1 MLHRL
6 ADWCYTR
13 RRTVLVVWVL
23 ALVAIGAAAGT
34 IGSAYSNNFKMP
46 GTESQQ
52 AFDLLQS
59 RFPSRSGDSGT
70 IVFKAAGGIDQPAV
84 RARME
89 ALFAKVAVVPHVVG
103 VASPYG
109 PDGARQVSRD
119 RSIAFATVQF
129 DERAYDVGK
138 STASGL
144 ARLAHDAG
152 GGGVQ
157 VETAGSVFGQ
167 LQSPQGKEG
176 VGLLGAMLVLL
187 ITFGSLL
194 AMGLPLMTALFGIG
208 IGASLLGLLTH
219 VLDTPVF
226 APQVASMISI
236 GVGIDYA
243 LFIVTR
249 YRSALAGSGDPRA
262 AVVESL
268 TTAGRAVL
276 FAGTT
281 VVISLMGMLLMG
293 FAFVRGLAVGASV
306 AVLVTMLA
314 AITLLPAVLG
324 FVGHN
329 IDKLRV
335 PFLRRAPA
343 PASAAEA
350 GHRHTFA
357 WRYSRAIQRRP
368 WPLAIGGLLVLLALA
383 APVLSLRLGV
393 SDDGNLPRSASA
405 RRGYDLLSQGFG
417 PGFNGPFVVV
427 ADHASAAGLGVLQG
441 RLLNTPGVAFAS
453 PPVSNP
459 AGDTAIITVFP
470 STAPQDA
477 ATTKLLHRLRSSVV
491 PSTGVRAYT
500 GGLVAA
506 FEDQTTTMSS
516 RLPVFFGAVIL
527 LSFLLLMAV
536 FRSVLVPLKAAVMN
550 LLSIGAAYGI
560 LVAVFQWGWLSGLVG
575 VDRKGPIESW
585 LPMMLF
591 AILFG
596 LSMDYEVF
604 LLSRIREEW
613 LRSSDNGLA
622 VADGLATTAR
632 VITAAAAIMVL
643 VFLAFALDD
652 LRVLKEVG
660 IGMASAVFIDA
671 TVVRMVLVPATME
684 LLGERNWWLPRWLDR
699 VVPNVEVDRPDRPD
713 PAGPEPAAA

>member
-1 MLHRL
+1 MIVGL
-6 ADWCYTR
+6 ADWCYR
-13 RRTVLVVWVL
+13 RRRLVVVMWLV
-23 ALVAIGAAAGT
+23 AFVAIGAGASAAG
-34 IGSAYSNNFKMP
+34 SDYSNNFKMP

-52 AFDLLQS
+52 AFDLLQT
-59 RFPSRSGDSGT
+59 RFPTRSGDSGT
-70 IVFKAAGGIDQPAV
+70 IVFKAAGGMSQPAV
-84 RARME
+84 QSRVE
-89 ALFAKVAVVPHVVG
+89 ALLAKVARSPHVAG
-103 VASPYG
+103 VVSPYSAE
-109 PDGARQVSRD
+109 GASQVSGD
-119 RSIAFATVQF
+119 GQVAYAAVQF
-129 DERAYDVGK
+129 DQRAFDVTKATVSAIQDEVDAADG
-138 STASGL
+138 SGL
-144 ARLAHDAG
+144 VIET
-152 GGGVQ
+152 GGV
-157 VETAGSVFGQ
+157 VFGQ
-167 LQSPQGKEG
+167 NEPPSGQEAI
-176 VGLLGAMLVLL
+176 GLLAALLILL

-194 AMGLPLMTALFGIG
+194 AMGLPLVTALFGIG

-249 YRSALAGSGDPRA
+249 YRSALANGAEPHA
-262 AVVESL
+262 AVLE
-268 TTAGRAVL
+268 TAGTAGRAVL

-281 VVISLMGMLLMG
+281 VVISLMGLLLMG
-293 FAFVRGLAVGASV
+293 FAFAHGLAVGASL

-314 AITLLPAVLG
+314 ALTLLPALLG
-324 FVGHN
+324 FVGHK
-329 IDKLRV
+329 IDRLKM
-335 PFLRRAPA
+335 PFVHTQT
-343 PASAAEA
+343 A
-350 GHRHTFA
+350 GHRESLA
-357 WRYSRAIQRRP
+357 WRYSRWVQRRP
-368 WPLAIGGLLVLLALA
+368 WPLAIVGLVVLLALA
-383 APVLSLRLGV
+383 APVLSMRLGV
-393 SDDGNLPRSASA
+393 SDEGNLPTSASA
-405 RRGYDLLSQGFG
+405 RRAYDLLSAGFG

-427 ADHASAAGLGVLQG
+427 ADMPGGGGGGGAGAGAADGLGRAL
-441 RLLNTPGVAFAS
+441 RADRGVAF
-453 PPVSNP
+453 VSEPAFNP
-459 AGDTAIITVFP
+459 AHDTALFTVIP
-470 STAPQDA
+470 TTAPQDA
-477 ATTKLLHRLRSSVV
+477 ATTQLLHRLRAHVV
-491 PSTGVRAYT
+491 PDAVRGTGVRAYT

-506 FEDQTTTMSS
+506 FEDQSS
-516 RLPVFFGAVIL
+516 RMAERLPLFFGAVIV
-527 LSFLLLMAV
+527 LSFLLLMAG
-536 FRSVLVPLKAAVMN
+536 FRSLLVPVKAAIMN

-575 VDRKGPIESW
+575 VDRTGPIESW

-613 LRSSDNGLA
+613 LRSGDNGLA

-632 VITAAAAIMVL
+632 VITAAAAIMVM

-699 VVPNVEVDRPDRPD
+699 VVPTVSVESTPPDT
-713 PAGPEPAAA
+713 AEAA